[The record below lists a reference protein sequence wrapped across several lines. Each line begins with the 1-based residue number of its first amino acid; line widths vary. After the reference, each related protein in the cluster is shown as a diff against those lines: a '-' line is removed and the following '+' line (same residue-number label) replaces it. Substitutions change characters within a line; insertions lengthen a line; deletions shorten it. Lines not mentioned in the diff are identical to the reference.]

1 LWKKADF
8 QALSLGVFRV
18 PAYGQGMTEETSEN
32 PQYNPTADS
41 AENPNQNEY
50 GADSI
55 KVLKGLDAVR
65 KRPGMYIGDTDDGS
79 GLHHMVFEVSDNAI
93 DEALAG
99 HCDLVLIELNPD
111 GSVSVE
117 DNGRGIPTGMHKD
130 EGVSAAEV
138 IMTQLHAGGK
148 FENTSDDNAYKVSGG
163 LHGVGV
169 SVVNALSEYLELT
182 IWREGKE
189 HWMRF
194 EHGDAVG
201 PLVVRGDAPVV
212 DGKPKKGT
220 RVTFMASTNTFK
232 NVLEFDFD
240 KLEHRYRELAFLNSG
255 VRILLRDNRHS
266 DVKEHDLYYVGGIGA
281 FVQYLDRNKVALL
294 SEPITITSQRD
305 GIAIDVALEWNDS
318 YYENVLCFTNN
329 IPQRDGGTHL
339 AAFRSALTRTLN
351 NYAEKSGVLKK
362 EKVTLTG
369 DDMREGL
376 TAIVSVKLPD
386 PKFSSQTKDKLV
398 SSEVRQPL
406 ESLMADRMSEWLE
419 ENPGHARTVIQKV
432 IDAAAAREAARKA
445 REASRKSVMSV
456 ASLPGKLADCQ
467 EKDPAKSELFLVEG
481 DSAGGSAKQ
490 GRDRHY
496 QAILPLKGK
505 ILNVERARFDRMLSS
520 KEVGTL
526 IQAMGTGIGREDF
539 NIEKLRYHKIVIMTD
554 ADVDGSHIRTLL
566 LTFFYRQMPEI
577 IENGHLFIAQPPL
590 YKVAKG
596 RSEIY
601 VKDDKALDD
610 HLAELGLGG
619 VVLEGAGGQ
628 RAGADL
634 GALVDHA
641 RRMRSLMAFVPRRY
655 DPTIVEA
662 MALTGAL
669 DPEATDRTAAVA
681 KAAAWMATQDVEG
694 KWSGR
699 VSEDG
704 GYHFERLWRGVTDHH
719 IIEAAFLMSAEAR
732 KLHKLASEE
741 TASYETPARLV
752 KVSAAA
758 AEAIDEVESDEEAGD
773 AVGDQAKRAT
783 TAVSV
788 GNKGAVTRP
797 SELLD
802 AILVAGRKGLSISR
816 YKGLGEMNA
825 EQLWETTLDPDH
837 RSLLRVE
844 IDQADLADDI
854 FTKLMGEV
862 VEPRRDFIVENALNV
877 ANLDV

>member
-1 LWKKADF
+1 
-8 QALSLGVFRV
+8 
-18 PAYGQGMTEETSEN
+18 MSEN
-32 PQYNPTADS
+32 T
-41 AENPNQNEY
+41 ENSTPDQASNESNQNEY

-99 HCDLVLIELNPD
+99 HCDLILITLNPD

-117 DNGRGIPTGMHKD
+117 DNGRGIPVGMHKE

-169 SVVNALSEYLELT
+169 SVVNALSEWLELN

-189 HWMRF
+189 HNMRF
-194 EHGDAVG
+194 EFGDAVRS
-201 PLVVRGDAPVV
+201 LEVIGDAPSA
-212 DGKPKKGT
+212 DNETGLKKGT
-220 RVTFMASTNTFK
+220 RVTFFPSPETFK
-232 NVLEFDFD
+232 ITEFDFE

-255 VRILLRDNRHS
+255 VHILLRDERGEEP
-266 DVKEHDLYYVGGIGA
+266 KEVDLYYEGGIAA
-281 FVQYLDRNKVALL
+281 FVQFLDRNKTPLVPD
-294 SEPITITSQRD
+294 PIAISGTRDDIT
-305 GIAIDVALEWNDS
+305 IDVALEWNDS

-351 NYAEKSGVLKK
+351 NYAESSGALKK
-362 EKVTLTG
+362 EKVKLTG

-406 ESLMADRMSEWLE
+406 ESLMADKLAEWLE
-419 ENPGHARTVIQKV
+419 ENPQNAGMVIQKV
-432 IDAAAAREAARKA
+432 IDAAAAREAAKKA
-445 REASRKSVMSV
+445 RELTRRKGAMDI
-456 ASLPGKLADCQ
+456 ASLPGKLSDCR
-467 EKDPAKSELFLVEG
+467 EKDASKCELFLVEG

-490 GRDRHY
+490 GRDSNY

-539 NIEKLRYHKIVIMTD
+539 NLEKLRYHKIVIMTD
-554 ADVDGSHIRTLL
+554 ADVDGAHIRTLL

-577 IENGHLFIAQPPL
+577 VENGHLYIAQPPL
-590 YKVAKG
+590 YKVGKG
-596 RSEIY
+596 KSEVY
-601 VKDDKALDD
+601 LKDDNALD
-610 HLAELGLGG
+610 HY
-619 VVLEGAGGQ
+619 
-628 RAGADL
+628 
-634 GALVDHA
+634 LVDAGLSGMILHTAEGSRSGEDLRGLIEHA
-641 RRMRSLMAFVPRRY
+641 RRMRSLMSYVPRRY
-655 DPTIVEA
+655 DSTIVEG

-669 DPEATDRTAAVA
+669 NPDHGHSERQAAVDA
-681 KAAAWMATQDVEG
+681 AAAWMDKVDEEG
-694 KWSGR
+694 KWSGS
-699 VSEDG
+699 VSEEG
-704 GYHFERLWRGVTDHH
+704 GYLFERLWRGVTDHH
-719 IIEAAFLMSAEAR
+719 IIEAKFLESAEGR
-732 KLHKLASEE
+732 KLHRLASEE
-741 TASYETPARLV
+741 TASYGSGSRLI
-752 KVSAAA
+752 KGAN
-758 AEAIDEVESDEEAGD
+758 EDGD
-773 AVGDQAKRAT
+773 AD
-783 TAVSV
+783 
-788 GNKGAVTRP
+788 GAEGTLITRP

-802 AILVAGRKGLSISR
+802 TVMAAGRKGLAIAR

-825 EQLWETTLDPDH
+825 EQLWETTLDPDV
-837 RSLLRVE
+837 RSLLQVTVE
-844 IDQADLADDI
+844 QADVTDEI
-854 FTKLMGEV
+854 FTKLMGDV
-862 VEPRRDFIVENALNV
+862 VEPRREFIVDNALNV